1 MEHNGESRNRS
12 HKYGQLVFDK
22 GAKEI
27 QWSKDSLF
35 NKWCWKNWTYTCKKK
50 KSLNTDLISFTK
62 MNSKWV
68 TDPNVKHKTIKLL
81 EDNTGETQKIQEKP
95 R

>member
-1 MEHNGESRNRS
+1 MESPETDHINMANWCLTKEQR
-12 HKYGQLVFDK
+12 KYN
-22 GAKEI
+22 GAKTVFLTNGAGKTGHI
-27 QWSKDSLF
+27 HA
-35 NKWCWKNWTYTCKKK
+35 KKK